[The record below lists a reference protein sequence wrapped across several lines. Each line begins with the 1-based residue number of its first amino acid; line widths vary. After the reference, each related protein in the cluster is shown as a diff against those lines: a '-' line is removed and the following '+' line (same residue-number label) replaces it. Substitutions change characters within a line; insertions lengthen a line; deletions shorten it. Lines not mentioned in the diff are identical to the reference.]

1 MSHAVSGS
9 GHDGTPDAPDLDL
22 AERFFVEHGLPYFV
36 DTIRADVH
44 ARLQRRRLV
53 LVAAIAAVVGL
64 ALGLAVGL
72 GFPLLD
78 WSEQPLADS
87 GFVVGATVAA
97 LVLVGYAFVALHA
110 RAIASWAGRRTFASL
125 SLLFPLVTRALPLLL
140 LFITFLFINAEV
152 WEVSARLDGSVMWLT
167 VALFLTITVGFLLT
181 RLPEELEV
189 FDSQLDVER
198 IREGTQGTPLQGWHE
213 PLEQALLEEIAED
226 EIQGLQ
232 RANLIL
238 VLLVAQLVQVILL
251 SGAVFT
257 FFVVFGLL
265 VMHPEVVA
273 GWTGQKRMTSVDT
286 PIAWLERANVELL
299 QVSIFLAAF
308 SGLYFT
314 VYAVT
319 DDVYRRQFFTSILRE
334 LERAVSARV
343 VYRALRRTQG

>member
-1 MSHAVSGS
+1 MSHALG
-9 GHDGTPDAPDLDL
+9 GPGEDADGVTEPDLDL
-22 AERFFVEHGLPYFV
+22 AEAFFVAHGLPYFV
-36 DTIRADVH
+36 DSIRSEVH
-44 ARLQRRRLV
+44 ARLRRRRLV
-53 LVAAIAAVVGL
+53 LVAAAALVAGL
-64 ALGLAVGL
+64 VLGSAVALGAPILE
-72 GFPLLD
+72 
-78 WSEQPLADS
+78 WSDQPLANS

-97 LVLVGYAFVALHA
+97 LLVLGYAMVALHA
-110 RAIASWAGRRTFASL
+110 RVIARWAGRRTFASIG
-125 SLLFPLVTRALPLLL
+125 LLFPLVTRALPLLL

-152 WEVSARLDGSVMWLT
+152 WEVSSRLHGSVMWLT
-167 VALFLTITVGFLLT
+167 LALFLIITVGFLLV

-189 FDSQLDVER
+189 FDSELDLDR
-198 IREGTQGTPLQGWHE
+198 IRAGTQGTPLEGWHE
-213 PLEQALLEEIAED
+213 SLEPALLEEIAED
-226 EIQGLQ
+226 EIEGLQ

-238 VLLVAQLVQVILL
+238 VLLIAQLVQVLLL
-251 SGAVFT
+251 SMAVFV

-265 VMHPEVVA
+265 VMEHTIIE
-273 GWTGQKRMTSVDT
+273 GWTGETVTAVDQF
-286 PIAWLERANVELL
+286 ERANVQLL